1 MGGKGVAEE
10 VGVSEEVGGEGG
22 GGNKGKKQE
31 VNREPLVQVTAVHHP
46 LNWKM
51 IIRVKFVGCVGAGIG
66 LLVMHV
72 TFGII
77 RSVLVYLEKT

>member
-72 TFGII
+72 TFGVCWCIW
-77 RSVLVYLEKT
+77 RKPRRV